1 LCLRRSI
8 SDANGR
14 PDIHRSS
21 ARSQLLADRL
31 KDVLSR

>member
-14 PDIHRSS
+14 ADVHRSS
-21 ARSQLLADRL
+21 ARGQLLADRL
-31 KDVLSR
+31 KDILSR